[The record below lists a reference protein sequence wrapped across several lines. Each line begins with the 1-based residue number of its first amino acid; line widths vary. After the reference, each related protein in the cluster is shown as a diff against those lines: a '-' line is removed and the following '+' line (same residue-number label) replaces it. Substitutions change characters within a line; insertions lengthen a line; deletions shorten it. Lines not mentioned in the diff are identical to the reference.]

1 MLYTYSSTIWR
12 CVTYVYMLHNANLKK
27 NIKTKISVY
36 HKTYS
41 RTLIWNVT
49 KDDNAGKNDEIMVL
63 KNV

>member
-1 MLYTYSSTIWR
+1 MFICYTTP
-12 CVTYVYMLHNANLKK
+12 NLKK

-36 HKTYS
+36 PKTYS